1 LWSSDVICRPFPS
14 ALSLAALLTVCL
26 APGASQAEELKVTG
40 EGFTLV
46 LPSPEWQVVSAA
58 TKQAELAVLGPE
70 RFGADRP
77 TLTVV
82 VGTADNGGGRWETP
96 EGFRDGLVTALKQEG
111 AAIES
116 TDFALGGKESVKA
129 TVATKGDARSDNLIV
144 VGVRGDRG
152 ICLLFGTPK
161 GTLAE
166 IRPDFDRILSSFRFV
181 SVAKGDSQD
190 FSRYGFTIRL
200 PETGWVRVSEAEK
213 QDKSLAL
220 ALQTTGDPEK
230 VATFSIMLSEL
241 SAARRG
247 PEALD
252 ALALDALRELANQ
265 RDVTVGEIEH
275 GALASQPSLSIN
287 VKGKDGEGKLIL
299 VVRDRQLFHI
309 AWSAPVGELATYEPD
324 LESIVNSIRFVEAKT
339 GR

>member
-1 LWSSDVICRPFPS
+1 M
-14 ALSLAALLTVCL
+14 
-26 APGASQAEELKVTG
+26 
-40 EGFTLV
+40 
-46 LPSPEWQVVSAA
+46 
-58 TKQAELAVLGPE
+58 
-70 RFGADRP
+70 
-77 TLTVV
+77 
-82 VGTADNGGGRWETP
+82 
-96 EGFRDGLVTALKQEG
+96 
-111 AAIES
+111 
-116 TDFALGGKESVKA
+116 
-129 TVATKGDARSDNLIV
+129 
-144 VGVRGDRG
+144 
-152 ICLLFGTPK
+152 FGTPK